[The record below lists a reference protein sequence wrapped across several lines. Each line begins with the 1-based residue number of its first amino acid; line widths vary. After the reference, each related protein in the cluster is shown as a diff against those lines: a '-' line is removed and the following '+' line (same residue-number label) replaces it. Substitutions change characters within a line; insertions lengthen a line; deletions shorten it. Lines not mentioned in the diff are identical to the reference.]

1 MACGCWREVLWMAE
15 QQQRGV
21 TEPPALVLAQE
32 LLVKKGNAPKAY
44 LSVSASTA
52 YLTNPL

>member
-15 QQQRGV
+15 QQQCGV